1 MVNRRRISAWKIV
14 VVGLF
19 LPWGG
24 TALALDGGAGLA
36 AGEPVSLEADQLSF
50 DQGSGTYQAVGK
62 VQLQKGSLT
71 LHADRVQWNEVTGEA
86 LASGEVEV
94 TEPAGYLT
102 GETLWLNI
110 NTDAG
115 RLTGGRAFLREKNVH
130 LVGREIERFDAE
142 TYRVSEGT
150 FTTCDGETPSWK
162 FGAKRLDVTLGGYA
176 RARHVLFY
184 VYDLPIFYLPYL
196 IYPVSAERESGF
208 LMPRFGYSDRRGTEL
223 SLGYYQVLGRNMDA
237 TFYLD
242 YLSDLG
248 VGKGAEFRYIFGQ
261 GNEGILHGYHISG
274 IKDAGD
280 RYALDWEHLGSLSD
294 RLRLI
299 GDVEYVSSSDY
310 FADFGEEAGEY
321 NRDMVESV
329 VALSHNWDRVNL
341 GGQFKYTRNLQGSND
356 ATLQQLPE
364 VRLDL
369 LRRRLGETPFFTDLE
384 SSTTYF
390 WRHEG
395 LKGQR
400 LNLRPSLGAVFEAG
414 GFLEI
419 APELGYRQRFYQTS
433 SDGPGYEAQGLADF
447 STRVSTRL
455 TRIFA
460 PGGKKLRS
468 IRHLVEPE
476 IFYTYIPNVNQSH
489 LPQFDRWD
497 TIAPRNALGYALT
510 NRFTARLETEEGGT
524 SFHEFLYLRLSQE
537 YDIRQTRLDAPEE
550 DSPFS
555 ALRSEL
561 ILRPTRWSS
570 LDLDLRLDPEGG
582 ALTAVGAAGE
592 IRDGAGSALGIDYR
606 YRRGEL
612 EYLAGT
618 ADLAWFNPLYF
629 KYQHRFDFAGS
640 KSLESVAEVEFRAQ
654 CWSLYLTY
662 RDRIEDRSYLVSFAL
677 SGLGK
682 VDLFGGGIGEP
693 GE

>member
-1 MVNRRRISAWKIV
+1 VSAWKIV
-14 VVGLF
+14 VVVLS
-19 LPWGG
+19 LHWGG
-24 TALALDGGAGLA
+24 AALALEGGAGLA

-50 DQGSGTYQAVGK
+50 DQGSGTYQAAGK

-71 LHADRVQWNEVTGEA
+71 LHADRVQWSEVTGEA

-94 TEPAGYLT
+94 TEPSGTLT

-115 RLTGGRAFLREKNVH
+115 RLTSGRAFLRGKNVH
-130 LVGREIERFDAE
+130 LVGKEIERFNAE
-142 TYRVSEGT
+142 SYRISQGT
-150 FTTCDGETPSWK
+150 FTTCNGTPPSWK

-184 VYDLPIFYLPYL
+184 VYDLPVFYLPYL

-248 VGKGAEFRYIFGQ
+248 VGKGVEYRYIFGQ
-261 GNEGILHGYHISG
+261 GNEGNLRGYHISG
-274 IKDAGD
+274 IKDADD
-280 RYALDWEHLGSLSD
+280 RYALDWQHLGALTE
-294 RLRLI
+294 RLRLLA
-299 GDVEYVSSSDY
+299 DVEYVSSSDY

-329 VALSHNWDRVNL
+329 VALNHNWDRVNL

-356 ATLQQLPE
+356 TTLQQLPE

-369 LRRRLGETPFFTDLE
+369 LRRRLGETPFFSALE

-400 LNLRPSLGAVFEAG
+400 LNLRPSLGAVFHPG
-414 GFLEI
+414 GYLEI
-419 APELGYRQRFYQTS
+419 APEVGYRERFYQTS
-433 SDGPGYEAQGLADF
+433 GDGPGYEEQGLVDF
-447 STRVSTRL
+447 STRISTRL
-455 TRIFA
+455 SRIFA
-460 PGGKKLRS
+460 PEGKKVRS
-468 IRHLVEPE
+468 IRHIIEPE
-476 IFYTYIPNVNQSH
+476 IFYTYLPNEDQSH

-497 TIAPRNALGYALT
+497 VIAPRNVLGYALT

-524 SFHEFLYLRLSQE
+524 FYHDFLYLRLSQE
-537 YDIRQTRLDAPEE
+537 YDIRQARLDGPKENN
-550 DSPFS
+550 PFS
-555 ALRSEL
+555 TLRSEL

-570 LDLDLRLDPEGG
+570 LDLDLRFDPEGG
-582 ALTAVGAAGE
+582 ALAAVGADGAV
-592 IRDGAGSALGIDYR
+592 RDGVGNALAVDYR

-612 EYLAGT
+612 EYIAGT
-618 ADLAWFNPLYF
+618 ADLAWFKPLYL
-629 KYQHRFDFAGS
+629 KYQQRYDFAGS

-662 RDRIEDRSYLVSFAL
+662 RDRLEDRSYLVSFAL

-682 VDLFGGGIGEP
+682 VDLFGGGIGES
-693 GE
+693 GK